1 MSTDVIAL
9 VVAVVGVVGTLASSV
24 LSQLLALRA
33 RRQENEAQRQQRLDE
48 RDEERRRTAFKDR
61 RDICIA
67 LNTSARDFRQA
78 LKNCLFEGID
88 EKGAELEQARQAF
101 TRRYGEAQMI
111 LSEAVLKSASS
122 ASGYLADG
130 YGMVK
135 KAMARPMDPAEREK
149 LESYLNRRVGRAL
162 RDLREVMR
170 LDLGVDDRE
179 R

>member
-1 MSTDVIAL
+1 VSTDVIAL
-9 VVAVVGVVGTLASSV
+9 VVAVVGVGGTLTSSV
-24 LSQLLALRA
+24 LSQQLAMRA
-33 RRQENEAQRQQRLDE
+33 RKQENEAQRQQRLDE
-48 RDEERRRTAFKDR
+48 RDEERLRTAFKDR

-78 LKNCLFEGID
+78 LKNCLFEGLD

-111 LSEAVLKSASS
+111 LSETVLKSAST
-122 ASGYLADG
+122 ASGYLADA
-130 YGMVK
+130 YGVLK
-135 KAMARPMDPAEREK
+135 KATAGPIDKDEREK
-149 LESYLNRRVGRAL
+149 LESYLDHAVRRAL

-170 LDLGVDDRE
+170 LDLGVTDRG